1 MRVKLFAAV
10 SAIALAGV
18 LAASP
23 ALADK
28 PGEPAESGIVFRF
41 DPAIGGH
48 FVGPVPT
55 DVGGTT
61 LPIVVAFGWDDPVTL
76 CTGGPPVFNGV
87 FQGVPTPSG
96 NFTGVTHNGDVPVLV
111 FDVSA
116 ATSEPDFIAKC
127 ASGEIEPLAT
137 GTAKQRPI
145 TNETDSALNFKVKSQ
160 GTVTDATGQD
170 WAMQAFIKVRDV
182 FGEPEP
188 QVLTEWVTLRAL

>member
-28 PGEPAESGIVFRF
+28 PGEPAESGIVLRL

-87 FQGVPTPSG
+87 IQLVPTPSG
-96 NFTGVTHNGDVPVLV
+96 NFNEVVHNGDVPVLV

-145 TNETDSALNFKVKSQ
+145 INGTDSGFNFKVKSQ
-160 GTVTDATGQD
+160 GMVTDATGQD
-170 WAMQAFIKVRDV
+170 WAMQAFVKVRDF

>member
-10 SAIALAGV
+10 SAMALATV
-18 LAASP
+18 LAAPP
-23 ALADK
+23 ASADK

-48 FVGPVPT
+48 FVGPVDT

-61 LPIVVAFGWDDPVTL
+61 LPILAVFGWDDPVTL

-87 FQGVPTPSG
+87 IQVVPTPSG
-96 NFTGVTHNGDVPVLV
+96 NFSQVVHNGDIPVLV

-127 ASGEIEPLAT
+127 ASGEIAPLAT

-145 TNETDSALNFKVKSQ
+145 INETDSAFNFKVKSQ

-170 WAMQAFIKVRDV
+170 WAMQAFIKERGV

>member
-10 SAIALAGV
+10 SAIALASV

-23 ALADK
+23 ASADK
-28 PGEPAESGIVFRF
+28 PGEPAESGIVVRF

-48 FVGPVPT
+48 TVGPVPT

-61 LPIVVAFGWDDPVTL
+61 LPILAVFGWDDPVTL

-87 FQGVPTPSG
+87 VQVVPTPSG
-96 NFTGVTHNGDVPVLV
+96 NVHEVVHNGDVPVLV

-145 TNETDSALNFKVKSQ
+145 INVTDSAINFKVKSQ

-182 FGEPEP
+182 FGQPEP